1 MRDHGRMGE
10 ETVEIAVGPEG
21 IRLGQL
27 LKLASIVDSGGE
39 AKALLESGEV
49 RVNGRAETRRGAQ
62 LKPGDTVHAA
72 GRRVRVR

>member
-1 MRDHGRMGE
+1 MRDDVRMSE
-10 ETVEIAVGPEG
+10 ESVEVEVGPEG

-39 AKALLESGEV
+39 AKALLEAGGV
-49 RVNGRAETRRGAQ
+49 RVNGRPEARRGAQ

-72 GRRVRVR
+72 GVRIRVR